1 MMLEP
6 ESRFEVAA
14 PDGTP
19 IAIFSGGQGP
29 PIVLVHGAMSDHRN
43 DAPFFAELARPF
55 TVFAMDRRGRGAS
68 GDGGEYS
75 IEREFEDIAAVVDEV
90 ADRMTGTVALWGHS
104 YGADCAMG
112 AAALTP
118 NVHRLVL
125 YEPGLGMPY
134 PEGAVE
140 AVEAALAVGDNEAAA
155 VALMARVVE
164 MTDEEVDYVRSLP
177 TWTDRLEIVPSVPRE
192 LKAESS
198 WVYLPGWLDG
208 VTAQALLLAGGDSPP
223 SQTAATHRAAA
234 ALPHSDIVVLEGHGH
249 IAHRT
254 DPVMVAAI
262 VERFVSTGAAA
273 M

>member
-1 MMLEP
+1 MLISEA
-6 ESRFEVAA
+6 RFEVTA

-19 IAIFSGGQGP
+19 IAVFSTGQGP

-43 DAPFFAELARPF
+43 DAPYIAELARTF

-90 ADRMTGTVALWGHS
+90 ADRMKGAVALWGHS

-118 NVHRLVL
+118 NIHCLVL
-125 YEPGLGMPY
+125 YEPGLGMPF

-140 AVEAALAVGDNEAAA
+140 AVQAALAAGDKETAA

-164 MTDEEVDYVRSLP
+164 MTDEEVEYVRSLP
-177 TWTDRLEIVPSVPRE
+177 TWTDRVEIVPSVPRE
-192 LKAESS
+192 LNAESS
-198 WVYLPGWLDG
+198 WIYPPGWLDG
-208 VTAQALLLAGGDSPP
+208 VTVHTLLLAGGDSPP
-223 SQTAATHRAAA
+223 TQTAATERAAA
-234 ALPHSDIVVLEGHGH
+234 ALPHSNILVLEGQGH

-254 DPVMVAAI
+254 DPAMVAAI
-262 VERFVSTGAAA
+262 VERFITAETATT
-273 M
+273 

>member
-1 MMLEP
+1 MP
-6 ESRFEVAA
+6 EAGFEVTA

-19 IAIFSGGQGP
+19 IAVFSDGQGP

-43 DAPFFAELARPF
+43 DAPFFAELARTF

-75 IEREFEDIAAVVDEV
+75 IEREFEDVATVVDAV
-90 ADRMTGTVALWGHS
+90 ADRMKGPVALWGHS

-125 YEPGLGMPY
+125 YEPGLGMPF

-140 AVEAALAVGDNEAAA
+140 AVEAALAAGDNEAAA

-164 MTDEEVDYVRSLP
+164 MTDEEVEYVRSLP

-192 LKAESS
+192 LNAESS
-198 WVYLPGWLDG
+198 WVYPPGWLDG
-208 VTAQALLLAGGDSPP
+208 VTVQALLLAGGDSPP
-223 SQTAATHRAAA
+223 SQTAATHQAAA
-234 ALPHSDIVVLEGHGH
+234 ALPHSDILVLEGHGH

-254 DPVMVAAI
+254 DPAMVAAI
-262 VERFVSTGAAA
+262 VERFITTGTATT
-273 M
+273 